1 MSSFWTAAGHQWGE
15 RLDVKQVCYSAGPPN
30 TMLQLEFL
38 EALKLEFLDALKNNN
53 KLAALA
59 LHAAFSRPPSSTST
73 RAKGRYRE
81 RALIAYEGTA
91 FPAQYIITRHLQQNR
106 NQCKL

>member
-1 MSSFWTAAGHQWGE
+1 M
-15 RLDVKQVCYSAGPPN
+15 KQLCCSAGPSN
-30 TMLQLEFL
+30 TMLQLEFM
-38 EALKLEFLDALKNNN
+38 DALKNNN

-91 FPAQYIITRHLQQNR
+91 FPAQYMPSHGTYSKTETNVSYEHL
-106 NQCKL
+106 KIASE